1 MLVKVV
7 ITAAGKGTRLLP
19 FTKEIP
25 KEMMPIFSRYGSKEK
40 IVRPIL
46 EVIYEQLY
54 SAGGRNFSIIIDK
67 RKDAIRKYFTMDK
80 KFLNELDKKQKRT
93 ILKFY
98 QHLEKSKI
106 NWVNQKSQLGFG
118 HAVKISERY
127 VGKDD
132 FIVHAGDAVIISKNR
147 HPISRLIDIGKND
160 PEISAVILCKKVK
173 DAKRYGVPEIEKSS
187 KSYDIV
193 KNVVEKPKKPKSD
206 LGILPLYYFK
216 DDIFNSLKKI
226 KPGRLNEYQL
236 TDAIQKLIEN
246 NKKVVAIKLQK
257 NEYELD
263 VGTVATLKSTQEISY
278 KYG

>member
-1 MLVKVV
+1 MKVV

-118 HAVKISERY
+118 HAVKLSERY

-147 HPISRLIDIGKND
+147 HPISRLVDIGKND

-216 DDIFNSLKKI
+216 ADIFNSLKKI

>member
-1 MLVKVV
+1 VKVV

-25 KEMMPIFSRYGSKEK
+25 KEMMPIFSKLNSKEK

-54 SAGGRNFSIIIDK
+54 SSGGRNFSIIIDK
-67 RKDAIRKYFTMDK
+67 RKDAIKRYFTIDK
-80 KFLNELDKKQKRT
+80 KFLNELDGKQKRN

-98 QHLEKSKI
+98 QHLDKSKI
-106 NWVNQKSQLGFG
+106 NWINQKKQLGFG
-118 HAVKISERY
+118 HAVKLSEKY
-127 VGKDD
+127 IGKDD
-132 FIVHAGDAVIISKNR
+132 FIVHAGDAVIISKNK
-147 HPISRLIDIGKND
+147 HPISRLINIGKKD

-187 KSYDIV
+187 RAYNIV
-193 KNVVEKPKKPKSD
+193 KNVEEKPKKPKSN

-216 DDIFNSLKKI
+216 SDIFDCLNKI

-246 NKKVVAIKLQK
+246 NKKVVAITLQK

>member
-1 MLVKVV
+1 MKVV

-147 HPISRLIDIGKND
+147 HPISRLVDIGKND

-193 KNVVEKPKKPKSD
+193 KNVVEKPKKPKSN

>member
-1 MLVKVV
+1 MKVV

-193 KNVVEKPKKPKSD
+193 KNVVEKPKKPKSN

>member
-1 MLVKVV
+1 MKVV

-118 HAVKISERY
+118 HAVKLSERY

-193 KNVVEKPKKPKSD
+193 KNVVEKPKKPKSN

-216 DDIFNSLKKI
+216 ADIFNSLKKI

>member
-1 MLVKVV
+1 MKVV

-118 HAVKISERY
+118 HAVKLSERY

>member
-1 MLVKVV
+1 VKVV

-118 HAVKISERY
+118 HAVKLSERY

-147 HPISRLIDIGKND
+147 HPISRLVDIGKND

>member
-1 MLVKVV
+1 VKVV

-118 HAVKISERY
+118 HAVKLSERY

-216 DDIFNSLKKI
+216 ADIFNSLKKI

>member
-1 MLVKVV
+1 VKVV

-147 HPISRLIDIGKND
+147 HPISRLVDIGKND

-193 KNVVEKPKKPKSD
+193 KNVVEKPKKPKSN

>member
-1 MLVKVV
+1 VKVV

-193 KNVVEKPKKPKSD
+193 KNVVEKPKKPKSN

>member
-1 MLVKVV
+1 M
-7 ITAAGKGTRLLP
+7 
-19 FTKEIP
+19 
-25 KEMMPIFSRYGSKEK
+25 
-40 IVRPIL
+40 
-46 EVIYEQLY
+46 
-54 SAGGRNFSIIIDK
+54 
-67 RKDAIRKYFTMDK
+67 
-80 KFLNELDKKQKRT
+80 
-93 ILKFY
+93 KFY

-118 HAVKISERY
+118 HAVKLSERY

-147 HPISRLIDIGKND
+147 HPISRLVDIGKND

-193 KNVVEKPKKPKSD
+193 KNVVEKPKKPKSN

>member
-1 MLVKVV
+1 MKVV

-216 DDIFNSLKKI
+216 ADIFNSLKKI